1 MPGPTSL
8 PRGGDINGLLYAG
21 ERGGGPNGPP
31 GRRRKGRKRE
41 EGWGFVGCLRQGV
54 RIQDA
59 LGVRDQHLV
68 PRWVRGRADQDPVA
82 NDDGRASVP
91 DELGLVR
98 VPVRRRQ
105 RREGDVEIG
114 RASCR
119 ERG

>member
-68 PRWVRGRADQDPVA
+68 PRWVRD
-82 NDDGRASVP
+82 RASDVQGESV
-91 DELGLVR
+91 DLGGRRIVEKEIVR
-98 VPVRRRQ
+98 VSVPRRQ
-105 RREGDVEIG
+105 RRQRDVVDH
-114 RASCR
+114 R
-119 ERG
+119 